1 MIHWHHGAYLSS
13 PETGYIISED
23 SYDLTDIDFLNLS
36 VGGIKTSSV
45 NIGVTVSLECVIPTT
60 GEVVCSETS
69 TMGDYV
75 SEIKTQPIEDI
86 QIDVSNLKGNHQLR
100 IKMYCWNKKN
110 YLNVRGYLTT
120 PIKIWGTMK

>member
-1 MIHWHHGAYLSS
+1 MNHWHHGAYL
-13 PETGYIISED
+13 PNPGTGYIISKD

-45 NIGVTVSLECVIPTT
+45 YIGVTVSLECVIPTT

-75 SEIKTQPIEDI
+75 SWIETQPMEDI

-100 IKMYCWNKKN
+100 IKMYCWKKES
-110 YLNVRGYLTT
+110 YPVGGYLTT